1 MAKSKPARTG
11 PSLGQEV
18 VALAILGSGILLLLA
33 LFSFDPRDLSF
44 YSQPP
49 QNPKANLV
57 GPAGAYLGGI
67 LFLLF
72 GLGSYLFPVVFIA
85 GGLLLFFAKEV
96 RYSQKFLLLGI
107 LLVTGACL
115 LQLAAPVF
123 GPALANPLFSGAQG
137 LEGAPS
143 PAGKMPGGYIGY
155 FLNDKFLAPI
165 LGTVGAVLVFGL
177 SYLVVLVLLFEFR
190 PAELAR
196 AFGEAGR
203 AIVDQYWDYRIR
215 KAAPDERIGLEQKKL
230 EIEQKRLHR
239 RLAREKAQAAK
250 KAAEPALPATN
261 RPSPKIVDTTIN
273 PFPSALPG
281 ATAPKPK
288 AGPAKTEKP
297 EKIEKPETKIKDLGK
312 PVSPLPTLSAE
323 TPSSSVP
330 PSRPTPPKV
339 TMI

>member
-1 MAKSKPARTG
+1 MAKPKPARTG

-18 VALAILGSGILLLLA
+18 IALAILGSGILLLLA

-115 LQLAAPVF
+115 LQLAAPAF
-123 GPALANPLFSGAQG
+123 GPSLANPLFSGAQG
-137 LEGAPS
+137 LDGAPS

-155 FLNDKFLAPI
+155 YIVTGKQI
-165 LGTVGAVLVFGL
+165 
-177 SYLVVLVLLFEFR
+177 
-190 PAELAR
+190 
-196 AFGEAGR
+196 GR
-203 AIVDQYWDYRIR
+203 AHV
-215 KAAPDERIGLEQKKL
+215 
-230 EIEQKRLHR
+230 
-239 RLAREKAQAAK
+239 
-250 KAAEPALPATN
+250 
-261 RPSPKIVDTTIN
+261 
-273 PFPSALPG
+273 
-281 ATAPKPK
+281 
-288 AGPAKTEKP
+288 
-297 EKIEKPETKIKDLGK
+297 
-312 PVSPLPTLSAE
+312 
-323 TPSSSVP
+323 
-330 PSRPTPPKV
+330 
-339 TMI
+339 

>member
-1 MAKSKPARTG
+1 MAKPKPTRTG

-18 VALAILGSGILLLLA
+18 IALAILGAGILLLLA

-72 GLGSYLFPVVFIA
+72 GLGSYLFPVVFIT

-96 RYSQKFLLLGI
+96 RYSQKFILLGI

-123 GPALANPLFSGAQG
+123 GPSLANPLFSGARG
-137 LEGAPS
+137 LEGTPS

-165 LGTVGAVLVFGL
+165 LGQVGAVLVFGL

-196 AFGEAGR
+196 AFSERPGGERSIGLT
-203 AIVDQYWDYRIR
+203 VRI
-215 KAAPDERIGLEQKKL
+215 AAPGGER
-230 EIEQKRLHR
+230 
-239 RLAREKAQAAK
+239 
-250 KAAEPALPATN
+250 
-261 RPSPKIVDTTIN
+261 D
-273 PFPSALPG
+273 
-281 ATAPKPK
+281 
-288 AGPAKTEKP
+288 
-297 EKIEKPETKIKDLGK
+297 
-312 PVSPLPTLSAE
+312 
-323 TPSSSVP
+323 
-330 PSRPTPPKV
+330 
-339 TMI
+339 